1 MSKKHI
7 KLLDKPANFWLKVHI
22 IGYLIL
28 LSSVGTYLAVNRIA
42 FNKKQKEN
50 PKAILENGL
59 AAQKTAKN
67 ALKAQACVGAT
78 FIFGGLAMWR
88 KKEKQYEQ

>member
-7 KLLDKPANFWLKVHI
+7 KLLDKPVNFWVKVHI

-28 LSSVGTYLAVNRIA
+28 FSSLGTYPVVNQIA

-50 PKAILENGL
+50 PKAILENGM
-59 AAQKTAKN
+59 AAQKTAKK
-67 ALKAQACVGAT
+67 ALTAQAALGAT
-78 FIFGGLAMWR
+78 VVFGGLAMWR
-88 KKEKQYEQ
+88 KKEKQYE